1 MRCERFVLGLV
12 SAVSGGLGFGCDPGV
27 VQDNDDDFIPVI
39 QVPDCRPDNN
49 GVIDSDE
56 LPVVLGAV
64 ARVRVGQ
71 DVQVDIAGDVVDGVQ
86 TWDLTRPEVQSE
98 PVGTLSVE
106 AMEGQWFA
114 SLFPNADLAAPL
126 LPGGS
131 QLGPLLVEDDGWKLL
146 GAVSK
151 DEDPPEGQTRV
162 VYDRPTVLYP
172 FPLQLGTRVTTTAR
186 AQNALLLG
194 IPTAFDDTTEVEVV
208 GVGTVILPDLILD
221 NTLQVRVRFSRT
233 LLAGDVQQVSY
244 IFVHECLGEVA
255 RFVSEAVPLSE
266 PRPDSFATAKEVW
279 RLAL

>member
-12 SAVSGGLGFGCDPGV
+12 SIVGTLGCDPAPLPE
-27 VQDNDDDFIPVI
+27 NPDDFIPVI

-49 GVIDSDE
+49 GVIEGSE

-71 DVQVDIAGDVVDGVQ
+71 NVPVDIDGEVIDGVT
-86 TWDLTRPEVQSE
+86 TWDLTRPEVQTE

-106 AMEGQWFA
+106 SMEGQWFA
-114 SLFPNADLAAPL
+114 GLFPSADIAAPL

-131 QLGPLLVEDDGWKLL
+131 QLGPLLVEEDGWKLL
-146 GAVSK
+146 GAASK

-172 FPLQLGTRVTTTAR
+172 FPLQLGSQVTTTSR
-186 AQNALLLG
+186 AQNAVLLG

-208 GVGTVILPDLILD
+208 GLGTVILPDLILE

-255 RFVSEAVPLSE
+255 RFISEAVPLSA
-266 PRPDSFATAKEVW
+266 PRPDGFATAKEVW

>member
-12 SAVSGGLGFGCDPGV
+12 SVVGTLGCDPGTPPE
-27 VQDNDDDFIPVI
+27 NPDDFIPVI

-49 GVIDSDE
+49 GVIESSE

-71 DVQVDIAGDVVDGVQ
+71 NVPVDIDGEVIDGVT
-86 TWDLTRPEVQSE
+86 TWDLTRPEVQTE

-106 AMEGQWFA
+106 SMEGQWFA
-114 SLFPNADLAAPL
+114 GLFPGADIAAPL

-146 GAVSK
+146 GAASK

-172 FPLQLGTRVTTTAR
+172 FPLQLGSRVTTTSR
-186 AQNALLLG
+186 AQNAVLLG

-208 GVGTVILPDLILD
+208 GTGTVILPDLILE

-233 LLAGDVQQVSY
+233 LLAGEVQQVSY

-255 RFVSEAVPLSE
+255 RFVSAAVPLAE
-266 PRPDSFATAKEVW
+266 PRPDDFATATEVW